1 MDGKFTL
8 SAFPNQELEV
18 SYLGYQNAR
27 IKVTD
32 KSTYVIRMKPKIDE
46 LEEVTVV
53 AFAKQKKESLNS
65 ATL

>member
-32 KSTYVIRMKPKIDE
+32 KKYVCDSYE
-46 LEEVTVV
+46 TE
-53 AFAKQKKESLNS
+53 N
-65 ATL
+65 